1 MNDNNYYETSAQDP
15 DPDPLD
21 PDPGGKL
28 STKNCKKKH
37 FVLSKPKSELVR
49 KKRD

>member
-28 STKNCKKKH
+28 STKNCKKNTL
-37 FVLSKPKSELVR
+37 FSQNPNLS
-49 KKRD
+49 